1 MIFFFQIL
9 LLNTLNANSKLYF
22 LPAQDNIAQYAI
34 ETAIN
39 KSKKKILISAN
50 VLKFNIQKLIIRRND
65 INITIITQC
74 EKLKKSIFK
83 MTLHKHIDVIC
94 TSIENQ
100 TAMLFD
106 EKNLCL
112 IDSMSVLCSEDDE
125 IIRQYK
131 KNMNKILQSSIHY
144 LK

>member
-1 MIFFFQIL
+1 MIFFFHIL
-9 LLNTLNANSKLYF
+9 LLNTLNASSRLYF

-39 KSKKKILISAN
+39 RSEKEILISVN
-50 VLKFNIQKLIIRRND
+50 DLKFSIRKLIIKRSD

-74 EKLKKSIFK
+74 KKLKQSIFE
-83 MTLHKHIDVIC
+83 MTLYKHIDIIC

-100 TAMLFD
+100 TAMFFD

-112 IDSMSVLCSEDDE
+112 INNMSILCSEDDE
-125 IIRQYK
+125 IIRVYK
-131 KNMNKILQSSIHY
+131 KNINKILQNSTHY